1 MIKMQYY
8 CEIESQRHDLAL
20 TNVVLCVDPVLIN
33 HLPVLLHDISL
44 CVLIDVALMT
54 QSNCIHHT
62 DNTKEISQL
71 ARLNLFSNIRLN
83 SKFSPT
89 DTHPGLKTLIPIL
102 CVMKAR
108 YRQVLYK
115 GLCVERYGV
124 VREVLS
130 ALTSRG
136 IDY

>member
-20 TNVVLCVDPVLIN
+20 TITNVVLCVYPVLIN
-33 HLPVLLHDISL
+33 DLPVLLHDISL

-102 CVMKAR
+102 CV
-108 YRQVLYK
+108 
-115 GLCVERYGV
+115 
-124 VREVLS
+124 EVLS

-136 IDY
+136 IELSRGPSYDNGRRNYFR

>member
-1 MIKMQYY
+1 MQYYHY

-20 TNVVLCVDPVLIN
+20 TNVVLCVDPVLIT
-33 HLPVLLHDISL
+33 HLPVLLLHDISL

-83 SKFSPT
+83 SKFSTT
-89 DTHPGLKTLIPIL
+89 DTYPASKL
-102 CVMKAR
+102 
-108 YRQVLYK
+108 
-115 GLCVERYGV
+115 
-124 VREVLS
+124 
-130 ALTSRG
+130 
-136 IDY
+136 

>member
-1 MIKMQYY
+1 M
-8 CEIESQRHDLAL
+8 
-20 TNVVLCVDPVLIN
+20 LIN
-33 HLPVLLHDISL
+33 DLPVLLHDISL

-83 SKFSPT
+83 SKFSTT
-89 DTHPGLKTLIPIL
+89 DTHPGFKTLIPIL

-136 IDY
+136 IEQRAEL